1 MILGF
6 LPIISRNDHLYNI
19 ENNMSKKI
27 PKELIDEK
35 LN

>member
-6 LPIISRNDHLYNI
+6 LPLLSKNDHLYNI
-19 ENNMSKKI
+19 ENNTSKKI
-27 PKELIDEK
+27 PKDLIEEK

>member
-19 ENNMSKKI
+19 ENNTSKKI
-27 PKELIDEK
+27 PRE
-35 LN
+35 